1 MAVNMSCH
9 HKEFYGIPET
19 LLCWVRWHS
28 SLTSPSLMV
37 EKTSSLVSQTWA
49 SKFLC
54 SRFLCACISMPQ
66 SVFSWLAWAQW
77 NVSSLWFNKF
87 DFWLKFHLHTVAS
100 NSLWPEYE
108 MINEDESE
116 YDTEMSEVNGQ
127 TNALVSKTGVD
138 DTMKSLLDSFEV
150 LTVLLIWF
158 EVVSAFMNLLC
169 VCHW

>member
-1 MAVNMSCH
+1 M
-9 HKEFYGIPET
+9 
-19 LLCWVRWHS
+19 
-28 SLTSPSLMV
+28 
-37 EKTSSLVSQTWA
+37 
-49 SKFLC
+49 
-54 SRFLCACISMPQ
+54 
-66 SVFSWLAWAQW
+66 
-77 NVSSLWFNKF
+77 
-87 DFWLKFHLHTVAS
+87 HTVAS

-108 MINEDESE
+108 MINEDESD